1 MGEFKTVSRSFRF
14 FAKLEIDI
22 KDIEKKYGTVNGY
35 THLVDRIDFIVE
47 FSIGSQINGYLH
59 FVHKN
64 SYYCSDRVKGV
75 YIIFHVN
82 GDDKGKVFFKSQF
95 FSSNFKVWEFENF
108 LIIQILRE
116 INFEAS
122 KSAKTAVFVIL
133 EAANFVHLVN
143 FSQKK
148 CKK

>member
-35 THLVDRIDFIVE
+35 THLVDRRDFIVE

-82 GDDKGKVFFKSQF
+82 GDDKGKF
-95 FSSNFKVWEFENF
+95 FSKVNFF
-108 LIIQILRE
+108 LVISKCGNLRIFLSFRFYVKSILRLLR
-116 INFEAS
+116 
-122 KSAKTAVFVIL
+122 V
-133 EAANFVHLVN
+133 
-143 FSQKK
+143 QKLPFLSF
-148 CKK
+148 